1 MRSGTGNTAEFK
13 EDNMSIHVV
22 VMGVA
27 GCGKSTVAEAIHERL
42 GYVYAEGDDF
52 HPQANID
59 KMSAGIPLTDEDR
72 WPWLKVINT
81 WMVAREALDENT
93 VVSSSALKRSYREVL
108 AQNVPT
114 FFVHLTGSQELI
126 QQRLNERK
134 GHFMPPALLPSQ
146 FAILEPLQP
155 DENGVEVSI
164 EGSVEEMVE
173 RAVAAAVDQVAVA
186 LGGSHEHARAVKV
199 LCNQR
204 FGRLGA
210 KVAEEDDEGI
220 AVRGLDV
227 GDGLEHVGFV
237 LDGDGTFVH
246 AALTSLG
253 DVRAAHFGERARE
266 AVTGDG
272 DEAELYIG
280 DVFKHDTFPP

>member
-1 MRSGTGNTAEFK
+1 
-13 EDNMSIHVV
+13 MSIHVV

-52 HPQANID
+52 HPQA
-59 KMSAGIPLTDEDR
+59 
-72 WPWLKVINT
+72 

-173 RAVAAAVDQVAVA
+173 RAVAAVNEYA
-186 LGGSHEHARAVKV
+186 
-199 LCNQR
+199 
-204 FGRLGA
+204 A
-210 KVAEEDDEGI
+210 KVA
-220 AVRGLDV
+220 AQ
-227 GDGLEHVGFV
+227 
-237 LDGDGTFVH
+237 
-246 AALTSLG
+246 SQQ
-253 DVRAAHFGERARE
+253 
-266 AVTGDG
+266 
-272 DEAELYIG
+272 AE
-280 DVFKHDTFPP
+280 

>member
-42 GYVYAEGDDF
+42 EYVYAEGDDF

-81 WMVAREALDENT
+81 C
-93 VVSSSALKRSYREVL
+93 SALKRSYREVL

-173 RAVAAAVDQVAVA
+173 RAVAAVNEYA
-186 LGGSHEHARAVKV
+186 
-199 LCNQR
+199 
-204 FGRLGA
+204 A
-210 KVAEEDDEGI
+210 KVA
-220 AVRGLDV
+220 AQ
-227 GDGLEHVGFV
+227 
-237 LDGDGTFVH
+237 
-246 AALTSLG
+246 SQQ
-253 DVRAAHFGERARE
+253 
-266 AVTGDG
+266 
-272 DEAELYIG
+272 AE
-280 DVFKHDTFPP
+280 

>member
-81 WMVAREALDENT
+81 WMVAREELDENT

-173 RAVAAAVDQVAVA
+173 RAVAAVNEYA
-186 LGGSHEHARAVKV
+186 
-199 LCNQR
+199 
-204 FGRLGA
+204 A
-210 KVAEEDDEGI
+210 KVA
-220 AVRGLDV
+220 AQ
-227 GDGLEHVGFV
+227 
-237 LDGDGTFVH
+237 
-246 AALTSLG
+246 SQQ
-253 DVRAAHFGERARE
+253 
-266 AVTGDG
+266 
-272 DEAELYIG
+272 AE
-280 DVFKHDTFPP
+280 

>member
-146 FAILEPLQP
+146 FAILRAAPARRERRGSLHRRQRRG
-155 DENGVEVSI
+155 NGRTCRRRS
-164 EGSVEEMVE
+164 E
-173 RAVAAAVDQVAVA
+173 R
-186 LGGSHEHARAVKV
+186 
-199 LCNQR
+199 
-204 FGRLGA
+204 
-210 KVAEEDDEGI
+210 
-220 AVRGLDV
+220 VRGE
-227 GDGLEHVGFV
+227 GGLAI
-237 LDGDGTFVH
+237 
-246 AALTSLG
+246 AASRVNGASRNTAQNN
-253 DVRAAHFGERARE
+253 R
-266 AVTGDG
+266 T
-272 DEAELYIG
+272 
-280 DVFKHDTFPP
+280 

>member
-1 MRSGTGNTAEFK
+1 MQPESVAQP
-13 EDNMSIHVV
+13 DIVV

-27 GCGKSTVAEAIHERL
+27 GTGKSTVAKGISTL
-42 GYVYAEGDDF
+42 MGWTFAEGDAF

-173 RAVAAAVDQVAVA
+173 RAVAAVNEYA
-186 LGGSHEHARAVKV
+186 
-199 LCNQR
+199 
-204 FGRLGA
+204 A
-210 KVAEEDDEGI
+210 KVA
-220 AVRGLDV
+220 AQ
-227 GDGLEHVGFV
+227 
-237 LDGDGTFVH
+237 
-246 AALTSLG
+246 SQQ
-253 DVRAAHFGERARE
+253 
-266 AVTGDG
+266 
-272 DEAELYIG
+272 AE
-280 DVFKHDTFPP
+280 

>member
-72 WPWLKVINT
+72 WPWLNVINS
-81 WMVAREALDENT
+81 WMVAREALGENT

-108 AQNVPT
+108 AKDVPT
-114 FFVHLTGSQELI
+114 FFIHLNGSHELI
-126 QQRLNERK
+126 QQRLSERK

-146 FAILEPLQP
+146 FAILEPLVP
-155 DENGVEVSI
+155 EENGVEISI
-164 EGSVEEMVE
+164 EGSVDEMVD
-173 RAVAAAVDQVAVA
+173 RAIEALNAYAATVAAQTATQ
-186 LGGSHEHARAVKV
+186 
-199 LCNQR
+199 
-204 FGRLGA
+204 
-210 KVAEEDDEGI
+210 
-220 AVRGLDV
+220 
-227 GDGLEHVGFV
+227 
-237 LDGDGTFVH
+237 
-246 AALTSLG
+246 AA
-253 DVRAAHFGERARE
+253 
-266 AVTGDG
+266 
-272 DEAELYIG
+272 
-280 DVFKHDTFPP
+280 